1 MDSFEENLKKVVT
14 TSIGAIISTVE
25 KSRDAIMEFARSE
38 KANELSQKGEEALQS
53 VLDAGGQAV
62 NKVREAVAAV
72 DENEKARREKAKM
85 VDLAYKLQSLDAS
98 KREELDRLL
107 DDLKKA
113 KTPPT
118 EGGTDVPDDGIG
130 KPGVTESYFD
140 REITMPDKSEP
151 KKPAGRDPLASATL
165 TSPDDDQNVRRSQTN
180 NMNVH
185 LKQDVPPDF

>member
-1 MDSFEENLKKVVT
+1 VDSFEENLKKVVT

-38 KANELSQKGEEALQS
+38 KANEFSQKGEEVLQS

-72 DENEKARREKAKM
+72 DENEKARREKARL
-85 VDLAYKLQSLDAS
+85 VDLAYKLHSLDAS

-118 EGGTDVPDDGIG
+118 KVGTDMTDDGIG
-130 KPGVTESYFD
+130 NPGVTESGFD
-140 REITMPDKSEP
+140 RNTTLAGMPGC
-151 KKPAGRDPLASATL
+151 KKPGNRDPLASATP

-185 LKQDVPPDF
+185 LKQDVPPPD